1 MKKLFS
7 LLSLLLLCA
16 AVMAQTASIKFE
28 GLDANGYIKKLDQ
41 IEVINLTK
49 SWQVTLY
56 WPDTVLTIQNGSG
69 IEDVV
74 SEKSFAL
81 LQNNPNPFDG
91 TTYATLQVAE
101 AGSVSVEIT
110 DMAGRSIGVTNMLS
124 LQPGTHQL
132 RVTLVTAG
140 VYFLTAHQE
149 GSTSTVKMV
158 CRSGS
163 GADAVAYA
171 GMTENTL
178 QQKSAPKG
186 TIVRPFDIG
195 DRIELK
201 DGTSGVV
208 KDINLRHV
216 VLAGMDS
223 IETIVPNSLI
233 SSMSLSN
240 MSKNKGRRSAFMK
253 FAVAYGTDVE
263 KAMDIIRNVVISSP
277 YTIEGYPGKY
287 GNEYGPVYFLEYGES
302 ALILATTVYHN
313 RDVSTALVLTD
324 INLRI
329 NRAFKANGIEIPFNY
344 LNVVMKDEAPA
355 DRI

>member
-49 SWQVTLY
+49 SWHVTLY
-56 WPDTVLTIQNGSG
+56 WPDTVLTIQNGNS

-74 SEKSFAL
+74 SEKGFAL

-110 DMAGRSIGVTNMLS
+110 DMAGRSIGVTNTLS
-124 LQPGTHQL
+124 LQSGTHQL
-132 RVTLVTAG
+132 RVTLATAG

-158 CRSGS
+158 CRSGG

-195 DRIELK
+195 DQMEYIGFAMF
-201 DGTSGVV
+201 DGTTLASTPVVQVLFPLETVWLEFDEVQDGVPCPETPTV
-208 KDINLRHV
+208 TDYDGNTYSTVRIGHQCWMKENLRTMH
-216 VLAGMDS
+216 
-223 IETIVPNSLI
+223 
-233 SSMSLSN
+233 
-240 MSKNKGRRSAFMK
+240 
-253 FAVAYGTDVE
+253 Y
-263 KAMDIIRNVVISSP
+263 
-277 YTIEGYPGKY
+277 
-287 GNEYGPVYFLEYGES
+287 
-302 ALILATTVYHN
+302 
-313 RDVSTALVLTD
+313 
-324 INLRI
+324 
-329 NRAFKANGIEIPFNY
+329 ANGDVIPMGTSNPT
-344 LNVVMKDEAPA
+344 VSRSSSA
-355 DRI
+355 

>member
-1 MKKLFS
+1 MANWVLDKLGVAQWLDEIGIGPLIRFLISIAWAVLIVYVVFFIGRRVFFKRLRSNDRIQVRFIENILRVVVILNAVFWVLNQGSETLSFGKLVFQSTAIFS
-7 LLSLLLLCA
+7 AIIGLA
-16 AVMAQTASIKFE
+16 AQPV
-28 GLDANGYIKKLDQ
+28 
-41 IEVINLTK
+41 
-49 SWQVTLY
+49 
-56 WPDTVLTIQNGSG
+56 
-69 IEDVV
+69 
-74 SEKSFAL
+74 
-81 LQNNPNPFDG
+81 
-91 TTYATLQVAE
+91 
-101 AGSVSVEIT
+101 IT
-110 DMAGRSIGVTNMLS
+110 DIVCGIMII
-124 LQPGTHQL
+124 
-132 RVTLVTAG
+132 
-140 VYFLTAHQE
+140 
-149 GSTSTVKMV
+149 TS
-158 CRSGS
+158 
-163 GADAVAYA
+163 
-171 GMTENTL
+171 
-178 QQKSAPKG
+178 
-186 TIVRPFDIG
+186 RPFDIG

-313 RDVSTALVLTD
+313 KDVSTALVQTD

-329 NRAFKANGIEIPFNY
+329 NRAFKANDIEIPFNY
-344 LNVVMKDEAPA
+344 LNVVMKDEAVT